1 MKMEPQGSSEY
12 EPLGQFP
19 TCPRGM
25 ASPTPCLFQWRS
37 KPGSGSRSRPL
48 RPSQRG
54 KGLAY
59 NLVIITGCCVCRLVP
74 PTLLGPVAMPTV
86 KNLLSVSTGKAR
98 ELARHL
104 THPLCTSLG
113 CLRLLT
119 GSCLPESR
127 LRCPGI
133 LSCPL

>member
-19 TCPRGM
+19 ACPRGM
-25 ASPTPCLFQWRS
+25 ASPSPCLFQWRS
-37 KPGSGSRSRPL
+37 KPGSGSHSRPL
-48 RPSQRG
+48 RSSRRG
-54 KGLAY
+54 KALLTTWSSSQGAACA
-59 NLVIITGCCVCRLVP
+59 TWVP
-74 PTLLGPVAMPTV
+74 PTLLGPVAMATV
-86 KNLLSVSTGKAR
+86 KYLLSVSTGKAR
-98 ELARHL
+98 ELAHHL
-104 THPLCTSLG
+104 TRPLCTSLG